1 MTFRTGCLFVVLAV
15 LLWAAVDFVREAS
28 GTNPPPESSDAGAP
42 EWN

>member
-1 MTFRTGCLFVVLAV
+1 MTRIVLVFVLLF